1 MTVSQF
7 FILLSV
13 IYIAP
18 YIGAK
23 LAVRLSGV
31 ILLAAIAAF
40 GVEVFNDL
48 R

>member
-7 FILLSV
+7 FILLSAV
-13 IYIAP
+13 YIAP
-18 YIGAK
+18 HIGAK
-23 LAVRLSGV
+23 LAVRLSGA

-40 GVEVFNDL
+40 ALEVLNDL